1 MKFDDV
7 KDFLIAEAERLG
19 LREYEVYYMESAD
32 MNAETLKNE
41 ISSFS
46 SGVRGGV
53 CFRCIVDGHMGSASG
68 ELLEEDEMRALVSRA
83 VENAKNI
90 ESDDKAI
97 LYKGSDSYAK
107 VELPDV
113 PNMDAAQVKKL
124 ALEMQK
130 NTYETSEYITD
141 GTQSAVFTSKIN
153 TQLMNSHGLR
163 LSNSVAMSGAY
174 VQAVIQKDG
183 EAQDDFDWTLD
194 VNDEKSIKAVS
205 ASAVDKAISK
215 VGAIEVDTG
224 KYDIIISGKK
234 MGDLLSAYSSSFSAK
249 QAQLGMSMLKGK
261 EGQKV
266 ASDIVT
272 LIDDPMR
279 QGCPMQTSFDGEG
292 VAAYKKNVIEC
303 GTLNT
308 LLYDLSTAD
317 KAGKESTGNGQRLS
331 YSNSVSIAPYSFYIE
346 KGSESLD
353 DLLKKVGDGLYITEF
368 KGMHAGCNGVT
379 GDFSIESAGYLIK
392 DGRLCESVRSFTVA
406 GNFFTLLKNIEAL
419 SDNVKF
425 GIPSGFTCYGS
436 PDVLLRNMSIAGK

>member
-1 MKFDDV
+1 MKFDEV

-19 LREYEVYYMESAD
+19 LAEYEVYYMESAD
-32 MNAETLKNE
+32 MNAETLKDE

-68 ELLEEDEMRALVSRA
+68 ELLEKNEMIALVARA

-97 LYKGSDSYAK
+97 LYKGSDSYAE
-107 VELPDV
+107 VELPNISM
-113 PNMDAAQVKKL
+113 PDAAQIKKI

-130 NTYETSEYITD
+130 NTYDTSRYIAD

-153 TQLMNSHGLR
+153 TQLINSHGLR

-183 EAQDDFDWTLD
+183 EAQDDFDWTLNID
-194 VNDEKSIKAVS
+194 DEKVVKQVSERAVNKAL
-205 ASAVDKAISK
+205 SK
-215 VGAIEVDTG
+215 VGAVEVDTG
-224 KYDIIISGKK
+224 KYDIVISGKK
-234 MGDLLSAYSSSFSAK
+234 MGDLLSAYAASFSAK
-249 QAQLGMSMLKGK
+249 NAQLGMSMLKGK
-261 EGQKV
+261 EGQTI
-266 ASDIVT
+266 ASDIVN
-272 LIDDPMR
+272 IVDDPMR
-279 QGCPMQTSFDGEG
+279 KGCPMQTSFDGEG
-292 VAAYKKNVIEC
+292 VAAYKKSVVE
-303 GTLNT
+303 GGVLKT

-331 YSNSVSIAPYSFYIE
+331 YLKNVSIAPYSFYID
-346 KGSESLD
+346 KGNECLD
-353 DLLKKVGDGLYITEF
+353 ELLIKVKDGLYVTEF

-392 DGRLCESVRSFTVA
+392 DGKLCESVKSFTVA
-406 GNFFTLLKNIEAL
+406 GNFFTLLNNIEAL
-419 SDNVKF
+419 SDNVAF
-425 GIPSGFTCYGS
+425 GIPSGYTCYGA